1 MDCWWR
7 DLQLAQAEDSDI
19 AVTTDPKSFFEVR
32 DLSVRFPVRQ
42 SVLGASTDR
51 LGGEIHSEGKHN
63 FVSALDNVSFRLEA
77 GDTLGLLG
85 HNGSGKT
92 TLLRA
97 MAGIFPATS
106 GQIKYH
112 GKLGNAININIG
124 FRPEVSG
131 RNNIKLKAIIAGKK
145 RSEFEQL
152 VEDVE
157 SFARLGPYLDM
168 PMRTYSQGM
177 RARLAFGV
185 ATAFHY
191 DILLLDEWLGA
202 GDREMQRSASKRMKQ
217 FVEQANIVVLATH
230 RTSLLRQWCNR
241 GLVLQKGRMVFI
253 GPIDEAIRAYNR
265 AYKLDDYS

>member
-1 MDCWWR
+1 MTLD
-7 DLQLAQAEDSDI
+7 Q
-19 AVTTDPKSFFEVR
+19 KSFFDVR
-32 DLSVRFPVRQ
+32 ELSIRFPVRQ
-42 SVLGASTDR
+42 SVLGADANR
-51 LGGEIHSEGKHN
+51 LGGEIQSAAGHQ

-97 MAGIFPATS
+97 MAGIFPPTS
-106 GQIKYH
+106 GEVKYQ

-131 RNNIKLKAIIAGKK
+131 RNNIKLKAIIAGKM

-157 SFARLGPYLDM
+157 TFARLGPYLDM
-168 PMRTYSQGM
+168 PMRTYSHGM

-202 GDREMQRSASKRMKQ
+202 GDKEMQKSASERMKQ
-217 FVEQANIVVLATH
+217 FVEQANIIILATH
-230 RTSLLRQWCNR
+230 HTSLMRRWCNM

-253 GPIDEAIRAYNR
+253 GPIGEAIEAYNE
-265 AYKLDDYS
+265 AYSLEDSP